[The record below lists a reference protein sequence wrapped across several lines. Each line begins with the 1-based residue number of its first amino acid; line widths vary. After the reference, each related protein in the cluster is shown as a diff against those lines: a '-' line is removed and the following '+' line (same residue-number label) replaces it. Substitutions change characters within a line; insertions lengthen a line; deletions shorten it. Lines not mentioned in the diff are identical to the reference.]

1 MQRKSFLIIGFL
13 VLLVALCAVTSWM
26 LFRLVLPRPE
36 LIMVGSANDFTDVDA
51 PRLFRQDST
60 PFFVLN
66 ANDELVALYAKSSRG
81 VRCRILWDSE
91 RQRFVDPCY
100 GTRMLRDGTYE
111 GGGPPL
117 DMNHLPL
124 HLEDGM
130 VWVEI
135 DSR

>member
-13 VLLVALCAVTSWM
+13 VLLVALCAVFSWM
-26 LFRLVLPRPE
+26 LFGLVLPRPDRS
-36 LIMVGSANDFTDVDA
+36 MVGKPDDFTDLDA
-51 PRLFRQDST
+51 PRLFWQDST
-60 PFFVLN
+60 PFYVLN
-66 ANDELVALYAKSSRG
+66 VNGELIALYAISSRG
-81 VRCRILWDSE
+81 VRCRIQWDSE

-124 HLEDGM
+124 HVEDGM
-130 VWVEI
+130 VWVEA
-135 DSR
+135 DTR